1 MRHAALPIMLLLMA
15 ASVAP
20 ADIALR
26 DRLIAD
32 ARAQPQAALVFERSV
47 HVVEAGGGTRSE
59 TRRIDRW
66 DGRGWT
72 LISVNGKPPRA
83 GDIRAQAKHSNG
95 EPVPGYHRL
104 AVLLNTATERRID
117 AEGRTIISIAQLPPG
132 TVMSDGVDISSHLK
146 AEAYVATGRNQPW
159 VQQLRLSARESF
171 KLGWIKV
178 LTFDQTNDY
187 KLDQAGT
194 PRLVSQIADSQ
205 GTFLGIPGGQKSE
218 TSYVYQ

>member
-1 MRHAALPIMLLLMA
+1 MRHAALPIVLLLMA

-20 ADIALR
+20 ADTILR
-26 DRLIAD
+26 DRVIAD
-32 ARAQPQAALVFERSV
+32 ARTQTQGALVFERNT

-72 LISVNGKPPRA
+72 LVSVNGKPPRA
-83 GDIRAQAKHSNG
+83 ADLRSHTKSSKG

-104 AVLLNTATERRID
+104 AVLLNATTERRVD
-117 AEGRTIISIAQLPPG
+117 TEGRTILSIAQLPPG
-132 TVMSDGVDISSHLK
+132 TVISDGVDISAHLK
-146 AEAYVATGRNQPW
+146 AEAYVATGRNPPW
-159 VQQLRLSARESF
+159 VQQLRMSARESF

-178 LTFDQTNDY
+178 LTFDLTSDY

-194 PRLVSQIADSQ
+194 PRLVSQTADSQ
-205 GTFLGIPGGQKSE
+205 GTFLGIAGGQKSE
-218 TSYVYQ
+218 TSYIYP